1 MGTYTT
7 NCQNSFFFFRLYSEV
22 HQHIFIMQWRTAMGM
37 QINWKV
43 ICLTSSTNYKVIFIE
58 PRALVCCKKISLLA
72 EVSHD
77 EAKMRERRETSAGF
91 RRVSYHACAGV
102 SLTTSDVFL
111 TCDTTH
117 RTGLRAKLQLKARV
131 CCGEFFAVWNNGE
144 NSTISQIWGKRVTS
158 DTH

>member
-1 MGTYTT
+1 MFTSLFTRGS
-7 NCQNSFFFFRLYSEV
+7 NCEALTRKLLVFWIGGCLWEV
-22 HQHIFIMQWRTAMGM
+22 VAYERWLH
-37 QINWKV
+37 
-43 ICLTSSTNYKVIFIE
+43 
-58 PRALVCCKKISLLA
+58 SLLA

-117 RTGLRAKLQLKARV
+117 RTGLRAKLQLKAGV
-131 CCGEFFAVWNNGE
+131 YVVE
-144 NSTISQIWGKRVTS
+144 NSSQCETMPRTPQSRKFGESASPRTPIKPVGSGKDVRCLLCGL
-158 DTH
+158 DFKGERC